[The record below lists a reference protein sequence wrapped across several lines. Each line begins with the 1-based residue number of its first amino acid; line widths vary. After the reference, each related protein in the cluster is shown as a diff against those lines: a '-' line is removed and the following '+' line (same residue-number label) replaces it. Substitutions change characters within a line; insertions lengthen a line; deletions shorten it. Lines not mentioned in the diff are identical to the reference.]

1 MKVVGKARGKMAAE
15 PNTTGE
21 PQRVQYLS
29 LVALYDREEDA
40 NDLLE
45 RLDALYIDTSEAT
58 IVRVDNSAPPAA
70 GKTPDASG
78 LSPLARIIL
87 TGSIIGSAAGLF
99 IGLILYEAGLFRLP
113 FSDSLFHHALASALA
128 GAIIGGVS
136 GAMARSAGEKVKPKS
151 APPPSPRPSRNGF
164 LVVVKVPP
172 RLAEQ
177 AETIARRL
185 GAKEIIL

>member
-1 MKVVGKARGKMAAE
+1 MAAE

-21 PQRVQYLS
+21 PHRVQYLS

-40 NDLLE
+40 NELLG
-45 RLDALYIDTSEAT
+45 RLDALYIDTTEAT
-58 IVRVDNSAPPAA
+58 IVRVDNSLPAA
-70 GKTPDASG
+70 VKTPDAAG
-78 LSPLARIIL
+78 LSPLGRITL
-87 TGSIIGSAAGLF
+87 TGAIIGSAAGFLAGF
-99 IGLILYEAGLFRLP
+99 ILYEAGLFRLP
-113 FSDSLFHHALASALA
+113 FGGLFHHVLASALA
-128 GAIIGGVS
+128 GAIIGGVI
-136 GAMARSAGEKVKPKS
+136 GATARSAGQKVKAKS
-151 APPPSPRPSRNGF
+151 APPPPLRQSRNGF